1 LTESTRYAVLG
12 VILQRG
18 SIHGYAVA
26 EELRRWQLG
35 EAVEPNERSIYR
47 ALEWLIGEGLAEER
61 EDAVVDLQRM
71 AQTGTSA
78 VQRAKLRNVLV
89 RRLYSATDTGAA
101 RFEAWLA
108 KPLSTEIDLSFRLGA
123 ARQEDLA
130 VLLTVVRDA
139 EERWARR
146 LRDEPMTDVRA
157 LRAPSTPWPESRA
170 TLMAT
175 WRSDELMGH
184 THALG
189 NLRQYLEEM
198 TGDARRA

>member
-12 VILQRG
+12 VILQRRT
-18 SIHGYAVA
+18 IHGYAVA
-26 EELRRWQLG
+26 EELRRWRLA

-47 ALEWLIGEGLAEER
+47 ALEWLIAEGLAEER

-71 AQTGTSA
+71 AQTGSGA
-78 VQRAKLRNVLV
+78 VHKAKLRNVLV
-89 RRLYSATDTGAA
+89 RRLYSATAAGAVQ
-101 RFEAWLA
+101 FEQWLG
-108 KPLSTEIDLSFRLGA
+108 KPLMTEADLSFRLGA
-123 ARQEDLA
+123 ARQEDLP
-130 VLLTVVRDA
+130 VLLAVVREA
-139 EERWARR
+139 EDRWARR

-157 LRAPSTPWPESRA
+157 LRAPSTPWPASRA
-170 TLMAT
+170 TLIAT

-184 THALG
+184 TQALG